1 MPRLHLDLERA
12 RREGWQFGAKLV
24 RGAYMEHERKR
35 AAKLGYE
42 DPIQPTAEATHANY
56 TEALELLLSPPRRA
70 STARVPPCTRPS
82 STPAPPQGAPGASG
96 PCSSALPGRG
106 PACMFISAACF
117 VSRPDATWLMVA
129 THNEASITHAAGAL
143 LNGEATVPPRQ
154 VLGTVTADPLLYPG
168 CNPMH
173 PTQPCNPLHPSSPL
187 QPQVAF
193 GQLLGMADHL
203 TFALG
208 ARGLKAYKYVPW
220 GR

>member
-1 MPRLHLDLERA
+1 MHVYGRA
-12 RREGWQFGAKLV
+12 YA
-24 RGAYMEHERKR
+24 
-35 AAKLGYE
+35 
-42 DPIQPTAEATHANY
+42 
-56 TEALELLLSPPRRA
+56 
-70 STARVPPCTRPS
+70 VP
-82 STPAPPQGAPGASG
+82 
-96 PCSSALPGRG
+96 
-106 PACMFISAACF
+106 
-117 VSRPDATWLMVA
+117 RPDATWLMVA

-154 VLGTVTADPLLYPG
+154 VLGTVTAEYRLYPG

-173 PTQPCNPLHPSSPL
+173 PTQPCNPLHPSSPV